1 MDRESRSSG
10 AFRQRPEHTMNTRS
24 IRSNPPCIAVV
35 VRELIDRCYGSVSF
49 SVKVVCANLHLSQSR
64 MAQKFKSCY
73 SKTILEYWSEVRLN
87 RACTLLSERPARSI
101 GSIAAELGYQ
111 HSNNFTNWFT
121 RQMGMSPRQY
131 IANVQSGAFSASTF
145 PSQLGTPSGPL
156 SRSPE
161 DKKLKNS

>member
-1 MDRESRSSG
+1 MSTKLILSG
-10 AFRQRPEHTMNTRS
+10 
-24 IRSNPPCIAVV
+24 PPCVEVV

-73 SKTILEYWSEVRLN
+73 GKTILEYWAEVRLN
-87 RACTLLSERPARSI
+87 RACTLLSERPARSV

-121 RQMGMSPRQY
+121 RQMGMSPLQY
-131 IANVQSGAFSASTF
+131 IEKVQSGAFSASTF
-145 PSQLGTPSGPL
+145 PSQPGTPLRPGEPF
-156 SRSPE
+156 PGDE
-161 DKKLKNS
+161 KM